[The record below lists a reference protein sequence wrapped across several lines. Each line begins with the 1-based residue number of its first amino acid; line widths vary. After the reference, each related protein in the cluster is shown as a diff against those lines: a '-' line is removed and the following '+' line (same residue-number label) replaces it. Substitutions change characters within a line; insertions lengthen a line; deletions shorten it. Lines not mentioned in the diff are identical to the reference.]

1 MVKVFD
7 VTNDSENLIMYGHDN
22 EDGDMALKHVSRLD
36 FGDPFRKHEMM
47 CRYVCK
53 DNVLFVNQDTRKRVL
68 SLVFMIIVFVQISTE
83 SSNFMVCAYYCVLGL
98 CDWIFDRIH
107 DLRRSHSHC

>member
-7 VTNDSENLIMYGHDN
+7 ITNDSEHLIMYGHDN
-22 EDGDMALKHVSRLD
+22 EDGDMAHERVSRLD
-36 FGDPFRKHEMM
+36 FGDPFRKHVMM

-68 SLVFMIIVFVQISTE
+68 SLVFMIIVFRADIYRKLQ
-83 SSNFMVCAYYCVLGL
+83 LHGL
-98 CDWIFDRIH
+98 H
-107 DLRRSHSHC
+107 LLLRSWPL